1 MIPYRMPISCWCT
14 NPLEPELKTDP
25 KEDCPFCKGTGVME
39 TDGEKVDRLSREL
52 EQWERI
58 AMQAYAA
65 VLKSQEASKRMKAK
79 LRELGVDLEE
89 V

>member
-1 MIPYRMPISCWCT
+1 
-14 NPLEPELKTDP
+14 
-25 KEDCPFCKGTGVME
+25 ME